1 MVETSKNDIAIGTK
15 HWRSDEWKEK
25 GRVASAKLKPD
36 LVRLRHDSEGE
47 WRKDVVDVKIT
58 STDKMDEAFM
68 EKDTKYREWT
78 TIETREKKVAKA
90 VMAPLIV
97 TLDGAVHKETVRRW

>member
-1 MVETSKNDIAIGTK
+1 M
-15 HWRSDEWKEK
+15 
-25 GRVASAKLKPD
+25 
-36 LVRLRHDSEGE
+36 
-47 WRKDVVDVKIT
+47 VDVKVT

-90 VMAPLIV
+90 VMVPLIV
-97 TLDGAVHKETVRRW
+97 SHDGAVHKDTVKRWKDFAPDIEVDWVRIGQSVLRYYVVIVGKFFN